1 MRILMRYVVSE
12 LLKTMILA
20 LTVLTMILL
29 LVMLAQR
36 AMREGL
42 GPLPVLRLVPFILPD
57 ALRLSIPAAMLFAT
71 CSVYGKMASSN
82 ELIALKSMGV
92 SIKKAIIP
100 AVYLAVMVSLV
111 AVWLNDVAVSWGRRG
126 IDRVILRSIEDI
138 AYGMLR
144 SQRSYSSNRFSIHV
158 KDVQDKKLIRPTI
171 SFHADGDSPPI
182 TLVARQAE
190 LKFNPVSNKLR
201 IVIDDT
207 QFDIGA
213 STFGEWPDQF
223 IYELPLRSVARND
236 SGKLGPSDVAL
247 RNLPSYISEQESTID
262 VSQQTLAAQAG
273 LQMLTGDFNE
283 LLDLQWKQSHRK
295 LHHDLHLLNRYTLE
309 SWRRWANGFTCL
321 AFVFAGASISILKKT
336 PDMWTTIG
344 FSFLPILIF
353 YYPVFQY
360 GVDRAKA
367 GAFPPYAV
375 WLGNVCIF
383 TAGVFFLRRIL
394 RR

>member
-1 MRILMRYVVSE
+1 MRILTRYVVGE
-12 LLKTMILA
+12 LLRTMILA

-29 LVMLAQR
+29 LVILAQR

-42 GPLPVLRLVPFILPD
+42 GPLPVLRLVPFVLPD
-57 ALRLSIPAAMLFAT
+57 ALRLSIPAATLFAT

-82 ELIALKSMGV
+82 ELIALKSLGI
-92 SIKKAIIP
+92 SIKKAIVP

-126 IDRVILRSIEDI
+126 IDRVILQSVEDI

-144 SQRSYSSNRFSIHV
+144 TQRSYSSNRFSIHV
-158 KDVQDKKLIRPTI
+158 KDVQDKRLIRPTI
-171 SFHADGDSPPI
+171 SFHAKDDSPPI

-213 STFGEWPDQF
+213 STFGEWPEQF
-223 IYELPLRSVARND
+223 TYELPLNTVSRND

-247 RNLPSYISEQESTID
+247 RNLPLYISDQEKTIE
-262 VSQQTLAAQAG
+262 VSQQTLAARAG

-283 LLDLQWKQSHRK
+283 LLDAHWKQSHKK
-295 LHHDLHLLNRYTLE
+295 LHNNLHLLNRYTLE

-321 AFVFAGASISILKKT
+321 AFVFAGASIAILKKT

-344 FSFLPILIF
+344 FSFLPILVA
-353 YYPVFQY
+353 YYPIFQY

-375 WLGNVCIF
+375 WLGNVVIF
-383 TAGVFFLRRIL
+383 AIGVYVLRRIL

>member
-1 MRILMRYVVSE
+1 MRILMRYVVGE

-57 ALRLSIPAAMLFAT
+57 ALRLSIPAGMLFAT

-126 IDRVILRSIEDI
+126 IDRVILQSIEDI

-171 SFHADGDSPPI
+171 SFLS
-182 TLVARQAE
+182 
-190 LKFNPVSNKLR
+190 
-201 IVIDDT
+201 
-207 QFDIGA
+207 
-213 STFGEWPDQF
+213 
-223 IYELPLRSVARND
+223 
-236 SGKLGPSDVAL
+236 
-247 RNLPSYISEQESTID
+247 
-262 VSQQTLAAQAG
+262 
-273 LQMLTGDFNE
+273 
-283 LLDLQWKQSHRK
+283 
-295 LHHDLHLLNRYTLE
+295 
-309 SWRRWANGFTCL
+309 
-321 AFVFAGASISILKKT
+321 
-336 PDMWTTIG
+336 
-344 FSFLPILIF
+344 LIH
-353 YYPVFQY
+353 
-360 GVDRAKA
+360 
-367 GAFPPYAV
+367 
-375 WLGNVCIF
+375 I
-383 TAGVFFLRRIL
+383 
-394 RR
+394 

>member
-1 MRILMRYVVSE
+1 MRILTRYVVSE

-42 GPLPVLRLVPFILPD
+42 GPLPVLRLVPFIMPD
-57 ALRLSIPAAMLFAT
+57 ALRLSIPAATLFAT
-71 CSVYGKMASSN
+71 CSVYGKMASSS
-82 ELIALKSMGV
+82 ELIALKSLGI

-100 AVYLAVMVSLV
+100 AVYLAVLVSLV

-126 IDRVILRSIEDI
+126 IDRVILQSVEDI

-144 SQRSYSSNRFSIHV
+144 TQRSYSSNRFSIHV

-171 SFHADGDSPPI
+171 SFHSDGDSPPI

-223 IYELPLRSVARND
+223 IYELPLRTVARND

-247 RNLPSYISEQESTID
+247 RNLPHYIADQEMTID
-262 VSQQTLAAQAG
+262 ISQQTLAAQAG
-273 LQMLTGDFNE
+273 LQMLTGNFNE

-295 LHHDLHLLNRYTLE
+295 LHNNLHLLNRYTLE

-321 AFVFAGASISILKKT
+321 AFVFAGASIAILKKT

-344 FSFLPILIF
+344 FSFLPILVT

-367 GAFPPYAV
+367 GALPPYAV
-375 WLGNVCIF
+375 WLGNVVIF
-383 TAGVFFLRRIL
+383 AVGVIVLRRIL